1 MSSTPSPAET
11 RLAALTAAYD
21 KLIMGQQVARVMTE
35 NRTVE
40 YAQADLPRL
49 EREIAAVRAEA
60 GGEARRPVLFSF

>member
-1 MSSTPSPAET
+1 MTTPAD

-21 KLIMGQQVARVMTE
+21 KLIMGQQVARVTTE

-49 EREIAAVRAEA
+49 EREIAAARVEA
-60 GGEARRPVLFSF
+60 GGESRRPVLFSF